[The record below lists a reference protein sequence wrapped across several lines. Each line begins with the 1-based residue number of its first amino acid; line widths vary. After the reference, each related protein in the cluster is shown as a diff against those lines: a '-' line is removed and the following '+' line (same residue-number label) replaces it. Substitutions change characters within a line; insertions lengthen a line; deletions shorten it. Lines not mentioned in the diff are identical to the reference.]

1 MNMRPAS
8 FPWLVRHDLRL
19 SWRRLSGHFA
29 GRSFA
34 KMAGIIALGVA
45 FMHLISGPS
54 ATIFAYKPPETQ
66 QAVLGGAI
74 LFILLWQ
81 VSQAISHFTRLL
93 YSRGDLDLLLSSP
106 MSPRAVVGAHA
117 VAVTLE
123 IILVVGAF
131 VFPMADM
138 IAFRM
143 GWSWLAIYPATLASG
158 MLASASGL
166 AITIGLF
173 KLLGPRRTR
182 MAAQITAA
190 VLASALI
197 LGGQLAYL
205 LSSPERPTSALIRGM
220 PLAPDFMDWLILAP
234 VHGIAGDLGSLL
246 IWMSLGCLAFA
257 LAIIRLGPT
266 FLTSAIRSGGLAARQ
281 IVTREKPEK
290 PFRPGAG
297 AALRRKEL
305 KLLGRDP
312 WLFSRAL
319 LQGLYLAPICIVIWI
334 SQDDP
339 SLSLLVAPVLIM
351 VLSHLAGIMA
361 WLTVLS
367 EDAPDFMTT
376 APVTADQILRSKL
389 EAIALPLG
397 LILLGPALGLCWFEP
412 WDALLTVLFS
422 IAACISTAL
431 INIWHPAPARR
442 ENSASR
448 HNAPK
453 IVSLKENILAVCWAV
468 ACAAAITNESY
479 WAYAAGAA
487 IFFVWINRPRPSST
501 ARRLRRPAA

>member
-1 MNMRPAS
+1 MTARPGS
-8 FPWLVRHDLRL
+8 FIWLVRHDLLL
-19 SWRRLSGHFA
+19 SWRRFSGRFA
-29 GRSFA
+29 DRSLLRV
-34 KMAGIIALGVA
+34 MGIVALGIT
-45 FMHLISGPS
+45 FMHVISGPS
-54 ATIFAYKPPETQ
+54 AIIFARKATDTRQ
-66 QAVLGGAI
+66 VILGGAI

-106 MSPRAVVGAHA
+106 ISPRVVVGAHA
-117 VAVTLE
+117 VAATLE
-123 IILVVGAF
+123 ITLVVGAF
-131 VFPMADM
+131 VFPMANM

-143 GWSWLAIYPATLASG
+143 GWSWLAIYPAALASG
-158 MLASASGL
+158 MLASACGL
-166 AITIGLF
+166 AVTVGLF
-173 KLLGPRRTR
+173 KVLGPARTR

-190 VLASALI
+190 LLASALI

-205 LSSPERPTSALIRGM
+205 LSSPDRPASALIRSM
-220 PLAPDFMDWLILAP
+220 PQAPDFMDWLILAP

-246 IWMSLGCLAFA
+246 LWMSLGSLTFA

-266 FLTSAIRSGGLAARQ
+266 FLKSAIQSGGLPARQ
-281 IVTREKPEK
+281 IVAREKPEK
-290 PFRPGAG
+290 PFRLGAG

-319 LQGLYLAPICIVIWI
+319 LQALYLAPICIVIWI

-412 WDALLTVLFS
+412 WDALLTVIFA
-422 IAACISTAL
+422 IAACVSTAL
-431 INIWHPAPARR
+431 INIWHPAPAKR
-442 ENSASR
+442 ENAASR

-468 ACAAAITNESY
+468 ACGAALTQEIFG
-479 WAYAAGAA
+479 AYAAAAA
-487 IFFVWINRPRPSST
+487 IFFLWINRPRPLPAIPQQRQ
-501 ARRLRRPAA
+501 ARA

>member
-1 MNMRPAS
+1 MTLRPGS
-8 FPWLVRHDLRL
+8 FLWLVGHDLRL
-19 SWRRLSGHFA
+19 SWRRFSGHFA

-34 KMAGIIALGVA
+34 KVMGIVALGVA

-54 ATIFAYKPPETQ
+54 ATIFARKEIDTQ
-66 QAVLGGAI
+66 QTILGGAI

-106 MSPRAVVGAHA
+106 ISPRAVVGAHA
-117 VAVTLE
+117 VAATLE

-138 IAFRM
+138 IAYKM
-143 GWSWLAIYPATLASG
+143 GWSWLAIYPVTIAGG

-166 AITIGLF
+166 AITVGLF
-173 KLLGPRRTR
+173 KVLGPRRTR

-190 VLASALI
+190 LLASALI

-205 LSSPERPTSALIRGM
+205 LSSPARPAAALIRGM
-220 PLAPDFMDWLILAP
+220 PASPDFMDWLILAP
-234 VHGIAGDLGSLL
+234 VRGVGGDLRSLL
-246 IWMSLGCLAFA
+246 VWMSLGFVAFA
-257 LAIIRLGPT
+257 LAVVRLGPT
-266 FLTSAIRSGGLAARQ
+266 FLRSAIQSGGLASRQ
-281 IVTREKPEK
+281 IVAREKREK

-319 LQGLYLAPICIVIWI
+319 LQALYLAPICIVIWI

-367 EDAPDFMTT
+367 EDAPDFMRT

-422 IAACISTAL
+422 IAACVSTAL
-431 INIWHPAPARR
+431 INIWHPVPPRR
-442 ENSASR
+442 ENAANR

-468 ACAAAITNESY
+468 ACGTAITEEIY
-479 WAYAAGAA
+479 WVYATVAA
-487 IFFVWINRPRPSST
+487 IFFVWINRPRRPS
-501 ARRLRRPAA
+501 AEGRLRRAKA

>member
-1 MNMRPAS
+1 MTMRPGS
-8 FPWLVRHDLRL
+8 FLWLMRHDLRL
-19 SWRRLSGHFA
+19 SWRRFSGHFA
-29 GRSFA
+29 GRSFL
-34 KMAGIIALGVA
+34 KVVGIIALGIA

-54 ATIFAYKPPETQ
+54 ATIFATKSPDTRE
-66 QAVLGGAI
+66 AILGGAI

-106 MSPRAVVGAHA
+106 MSSRTVVGAHA
-117 VAVTLE
+117 VAATLE
-123 IILVVGAF
+123 ITLVVGAF
-131 VFPMADM
+131 VFPMANM
-138 IAFRM
+138 IAYRM
-143 GWSWLAIYPATLASG
+143 GWSWLAIYPVTLASS
-158 MLASASGL
+158 MLASACGL
-166 AITIGLF
+166 AVTVGLF
-173 KLLGPRRTR
+173 KLVGPRRTR

-205 LSSPERPTSALIRGM
+205 LSSPTRPAAALIRSL
-220 PLAPDFMDWLILAP
+220 PSAPDFMDWLVLAP
-234 VHGIAGDLGSLL
+234 LRGISGDLGSLL
-246 IWMSLGCLAFA
+246 LWMSLGSLAFA
-257 LAIIRLGPT
+257 LAIVRLGPT
-266 FLTSAIRSGGLAARQ
+266 FLKSAIRSGGLATQQ
-281 IVTREKPEK
+281 IVAREKPEK
-290 PFRPGAG
+290 AFRPGAG

-319 LQGLYLAPICIVIWI
+319 LQALYLAPVCIVIWI
-334 SQDDP
+334 TKEDS
-339 SLSLLVAPVLIM
+339 SLSLLVAPLLIM
-351 VLSHLAGIMA
+351 ILSHLAGIMA

-412 WDALLTVLFS
+412 WDALLTVLFT
-422 IAACISTAL
+422 IAACVSTAL

-453 IVSLKENILAVCWAV
+453 VVSLKENILAVSWAV
-468 ACAAAITNESY
+468 ACGGALTQESF
-479 WAYAAGAA
+479 WAYAAAGA
-487 IFFVWINRPRPSST
+487 ILFVWINRPRRSSP
-501 ARRLRRPAA
+501 ARRLRRSAA

>member
-1 MNMRPAS
+1 MTLRPGS
-8 FPWLVRHDLRL
+8 FLWLMRHDLRL
-19 SWRRLSGHFA
+19 SWRRFSGHFA

-34 KMAGIIALGVA
+34 RVVGIIALGMA

-54 ATIFAYKPPETQ
+54 ATIFARKAPDTRE
-66 QAVLGGAI
+66 AILGGAI

-106 MSPRAVVGAHA
+106 LSPRTVVGAHA
-117 VAVTLE
+117 VAATLE
-123 IILVVGAF
+123 ITLVVGAF
-131 VFPMADM
+131 VFPMANM
-138 IAFRM
+138 IAYRM
-143 GWSWLAIYPATLASG
+143 GWSWLAIYPATIAAG
-158 MLASASGL
+158 MLASACGL
-166 AITIGLF
+166 AITVGLF

-205 LSSPERPTSALIRGM
+205 ISSPARPASALIRGM
-220 PLAPDFMDWLILAP
+220 PQAPDFMDWLVLAP
-234 VHGIAGDLGSLL
+234 VHGIAGDLRALL
-246 IWMSLGCLAFA
+246 LWTSLGCLAFA
-257 LAIIRLGPT
+257 LAVIRLGPI
-266 FLTSAIRSGGLAARQ
+266 FLKSAIRSGGLAAQQ
-281 IVTREKPEK
+281 IVAREKPER
-290 PFRPGAG
+290 PFRHGAS

-319 LQGLYLAPICIVIWI
+319 LQALYLAPICIVIWI
-334 SQDDP
+334 TQDDP
-339 SLSLLVAPVLIM
+339 SVSLLVAPLLIM

-376 APVTADQILRSKL
+376 APVTANQILRSKL

-412 WDALLTVLFS
+412 WDALLTVLFA
-422 IAACISTAL
+422 IAACVSTAL

-468 ACAAAITNESY
+468 ACAAAITEESY
-479 WAYAAGAA
+479 WAYAAAAA
-487 IFFVWINRPRPSST
+487 IFFVWINRPRPLPVAL
-501 ARRLRRPAA
+501 ARAAH

>member
-1 MNMRPAS
+1 MTLRPGS
-8 FPWLVRHDLRL
+8 FLWLVRHDLRL
-19 SWRRLSGHFA
+19 SWRRFSGHFA

-34 KMAGIIALGVA
+34 KVSGIIALGIA
-45 FMHLISGPS
+45 FMHLISGPT
-54 ATIFAYKPPETQ
+54 AAIFARKDIDTRV
-66 QAVLGGAI
+66 AILGSAI

-106 MSPRAVVGAHA
+106 LSPRAVVGAHA
-117 VAVTLE
+117 VAATLE

-138 IAFRM
+138 IAYRM
-143 GWSWLAIYPATLASG
+143 GWTWLAIYPVTIAGG
-158 MLASASGL
+158 MLASACGL
-166 AITIGLF
+166 AITVGLF
-173 KLLGPRRTR
+173 KVLGPRRTR

-190 VLASALI
+190 ALASALI

-205 LSSPERPTSALIRGM
+205 LSSPAQPASALIRGM
-220 PLAPDFMDWLILAP
+220 PASPDFMDWLILAP
-234 VHGIAGDLGSLL
+234 VRGIAGDLGSLMV
-246 IWMSLGCLAFA
+246 WVSLGGVAFA
-257 LAIIRLGPT
+257 LAVVRLGPT
-266 FLTSAIRSGGLAARQ
+266 FLRSAIQSGGLASRQ
-281 IVTREKPEK
+281 IVAREKQEK
-290 PFRPGAG
+290 PFRPGAS

-319 LQGLYLAPICIVIWI
+319 LQALYLAPICIVIWI

-397 LILLGPALGLCWFEP
+397 LILLGPALGLCLFEP
-412 WDALLTVLFS
+412 WDALLTVLFA
-422 IAACISTAL
+422 IAACVSTAL

-468 ACAAAITNESY
+468 ACGTAITGESL
-479 WAYAAGAA
+479 WVYASVAA
-487 IFFVWINRPRPSST
+487 LFFVWINRPRRPSH
-501 ARRLRRPAA
+501 AGRLRRAKA